1 MAVLFKD
8 VLAVD
13 GDMQRGRFCSVRVE
27 DGRISAVADK
37 LAALP
42 GDEVL
47 DGRRRMALIPGFVNA
62 HTHAAMCLLRGIGE
76 EAPLK
81 EWLEDKIWPA
91 EARLTPEYIHW
102 GTKAALLEMAA
113 NGTTAFADMYFE
125 MDGVVKAALEAG
137 VRCAACRGIVGDDEG
152 KLREG
157 IQLAETWR
165 DHRDMVSVQL
175 GPHAP
180 YTVPPAA
187 MRKICEA
194 AAKRSLGVHFHF
206 LEAEWELSYLRDEL
220 KMSVGEYLESSGLL
234 DVPYAILAHC
244 VWLDPEVVGA
254 ADFSRITIAHNPNS
268 NLKLGSGVMDLTGLA
283 ARTGKIALGTDGAAS
298 NNRLDMWGEMRC
310 AALLHKGIQK
320 DPTALSARDAL
331 RMATYEGAAGLG
343 FEKNGL
349 LREGW
354 AADLVLVDLD
364 GPHYLGIDED
374 NAALFIVYAGSSA
387 DVRGTMVAGRWVYRD
402 GQFPRLDRDEI
413 IERAA
418 GIRADLLS

>member
-1 MAVLFKD
+1 
-8 VLAVD
+8 
-13 GDMQRGRFCSVRVE
+13 
-27 DGRISAVADK
+27 
-37 LAALP
+37 
-42 GDEVL
+42 
-47 DGRRRMALIPGFVNA
+47 
-62 HTHAAMCLLRGIGE
+62 
-76 EAPLK
+76 
-81 EWLEDKIWPA
+81 
-91 EARLTPEYIHW
+91 
-102 GTKAALLEMAA
+102 
-113 NGTTAFADMYFE
+113 
-125 MDGVVKAALEAG
+125 

>member
-42 GDEVL
+42 GDEVVE
-47 DGRRRMALIPGFVNA
+47 GRRRMALIPGFVNA

-244 VWLDPEVVGA
+244 VWLDRRWSGRRTSP
-254 ADFSRITIAHNPNS
+254 
-268 NLKLGSGVMDLTGLA
+268 GSLSPTT
-283 ARTGKIALGTDGAAS
+283 RT
-298 NNRLDMWGEMRC
+298 
-310 AALLHKGIQK
+310 
-320 DPTALSARDAL
+320 
-331 RMATYEGAAGLG
+331 AT
-343 FEKNGL
+343 
-349 LREGW
+349 
-354 AADLVLVDLD
+354 
-364 GPHYLGIDED
+364 
-374 NAALFIVYAGSSA
+374 
-387 DVRGTMVAGRWVYRD
+387 
-402 GQFPRLDRDEI
+402 
-413 IERAA
+413 
-418 GIRADLLS
+418 

>member
-1 MAVLFKD
+1 
-8 VLAVD
+8 
-13 GDMQRGRFCSVRVE
+13 
-27 DGRISAVADK
+27 
-37 LAALP
+37 
-42 GDEVL
+42 
-47 DGRRRMALIPGFVNA
+47 
-62 HTHAAMCLLRGIGE
+62 
-76 EAPLK
+76 
-81 EWLEDKIWPA
+81 
-91 EARLTPEYIHW
+91 
-102 GTKAALLEMAA
+102 
-113 NGTTAFADMYFE
+113 
-125 MDGVVKAALEAG
+125 
-137 VRCAACRGIVGDDEG
+137 
-152 KLREG
+152 
-157 IQLAETWR
+157 
-165 DHRDMVSVQL
+165 
-175 GPHAP
+175 
-180 YTVPPAA
+180 
-187 MRKICEA
+187 
-194 AAKRSLGVHFHF
+194 
-206 LEAEWELSYLRDEL
+206 
-220 KMSVGEYLESSGLL
+220 MSVGEYLESSGLL

-374 NAALFIVYAGSSA
+374 NAAL
-387 DVRGTMVAGRWVYRD
+387 
-402 GQFPRLDRDEI
+402 
-413 IERAA
+413 
-418 GIRADLLS
+418 